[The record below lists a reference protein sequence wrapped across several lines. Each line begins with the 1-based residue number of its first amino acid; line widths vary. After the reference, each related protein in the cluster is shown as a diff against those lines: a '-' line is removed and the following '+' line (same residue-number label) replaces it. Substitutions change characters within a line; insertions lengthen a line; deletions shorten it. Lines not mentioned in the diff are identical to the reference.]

1 MEQTINRF
9 INDYDFLSNF
19 YEIPVFFEGLRY
31 RNSEAAFQAAK
42 CLALDSD
49 IEVYLDHH
57 HLKIDQVD
65 EDLRAKIKDIL
76 TLQLRMPFTRMSASE
91 AKKAGRT
98 CSLRKDWEEHKEEIM
113 LKIVR
118 NKFTEPALACKLLN
132 TGNARLIEGN
142 TWGDTT
148 WGMVNGKGQNLL
160 GKILEKVRLEIEEEE
175 FYKNLE

>member
-1 MEQTINRF
+1 MKQTIDRF

-19 YEIPVFFEGLRY
+19 YETPVFFEGLRY

-49 IEVYLDHH
+49 VEAYLNQH
-57 HLKIDQVD
+57 HLASEQVD
-65 EDLRAKIKDIL
+65 ETMKEKIKEVL
-76 TLQLRMPFTRMSASE
+76 TLQLRIPFTRMSASE
-91 AKKAGRT
+91 SKRQGRR
-98 CSLRKDWEEHKEEIM
+98 CLLRKDWEECKEKFM
-113 LKIVR
+113 LQIVR
-118 NKFTEPALACKLLN
+118 NKFTDPDLRQKLLN

-175 FYKNLE
+175 FYSNLD